1 MKHKLLCVNIV
12 YEYCPANNYRLIMEK
27 IPVTIITG
35 FLGSGKTTL
44 LSKLLKSDKMQN
56 AALIIN
62 EFGEIGIDNLLV
74 KSSVEN
80 TLLLENGCV
89 CCSIRGDLSDTI
101 SGLFSQAENEDIP
114 YFDIILIETTGLAHP
129 GPIVQTV
136 QTDISINNRCR
147 FDKVITVV
155 DTIAIYQQLKLHQEP
170 SKQII
175 QGDFIYLSKTDIAT
189 NEQIQDAHNL
199 VINLNPTA
207 SVKDKLNAQ
216 QIRESIVSL
225 HLNNHCLICDHH
237 DHLHQHS
244 HSIEN
249 IGHLTNYRNCYLR
262 AEKPLDKISFMRWL
276 SSLYSF
282 YPLSILRLKGFVQFK
297 EPNQSFLIQAVGPIF
312 SEMKMLENSDL
323 TDIKTSLVII
333 LRDMDVSKI
342 EESFARHVLT
352 H

>member
-1 MKHKLLCVNIV
+1 
-12 YEYCPANNYRLIMEK
+12 MEK

-44 LSKLLKSDKMQN
+44 LSKLLNSDKMQN

-101 SGLFSQAENEDIP
+101 SGLFSQAENRDIP
-114 YFDIILIETTGLAHP
+114 YFDIILIETTGLAQP
-129 GPIVQTV
+129 GPIVQTI
-136 QTDISINNRCR
+136 QTDISINNRCE

-155 DTIAIYQQLKLHQEP
+155 DTMAIHQQLKLHQEP
-170 SKQII
+170 STQIV

-189 NEQIQDAHNL
+189 NEQIEGAHN
-199 VINLNPTA
+199 IITNLNPA
-207 SVKDKLNAQ
+207 ALIKNDLSAEK
-216 QIRESIVSL
+216 IRDSIVSL
-225 HLNNHCLICDHH
+225 HLNDHCFICGHH
-237 DHLHQHS
+237 DHSHEHS

-249 IGHLTNYRNCYLR
+249 INHTTNFRNCTLK
-262 AEKPLDKISFMRWL
+262 AEKPLDRISFTRWL

-297 EPNQSFLIQAVGPIF
+297 GPNQIFLIQAVGPIF
-312 SEMKMLENSDL
+312 SEIELLENVDL
-323 TDIKTSLVII
+323 AELKTSLVII
-333 LRDMDVSKI
+333 FKDMDISEI
-342 EESFARHVLT
+342 ENSFVRHVLT

>member
-1 MKHKLLCVNIV
+1 MQ
-12 YEYCPANNYRLIMEK
+12 K
-27 IPVTIITG
+27 IPVTIFTG

-44 LSKLLKSDKMQN
+44 LSKLLNSNKMQN

-114 YFDIILIETTGLAHP
+114 CFDIILIETTGLAQP
-129 GPIVQTV
+129 GPIVQTI

-155 DTIAIYQQLKLHQEP
+155 DTLAIEQQLKLHQEP
-170 SKQII
+170 STQII

-189 NEQIQDAHNL
+189 TKQMEDAHNL
-199 VINLNPTA
+199 ITNLNPTA
-207 SVKDKLNAQ
+207 SIKDKLNAK
-216 QIRESIVSL
+216 QIRQSIVSL
-225 HLNNHCLICDHH
+225 HLNNHCFICGH
-237 DHLHQHS
+237 DDHS
-244 HSIEN
+244 HSHSDSSEHTD
-249 IGHLTNYRNCYLR
+249 HLLSFKNCSLK
-262 AEKPLDKISFMRWL
+262 AEKPIDRTSFMKWL
-276 SSLYSF
+276 STLYSF
-282 YPLSILRLKGFVQFK
+282 YPLSILRLKGFIRFK
-297 EPNQSFLIQAVGPIF
+297 EQEQSFLIQAVGPIF
-312 SEMKMLENSDL
+312 SEMKLLENVGPGEL
-323 TDIKTSLVII
+323 KTSLVII
-333 LRDMDVSKI
+333 FKDMDISEI
-342 EESFARHVLT
+342 ENSFARHVLA

>member
-1 MKHKLLCVNIV
+1 MQ
-12 YEYCPANNYRLIMEK
+12 K

-44 LSKLLKSDKMQN
+44 LSKLLNSDKMRN

-101 SGLFSQAENEDIP
+101 SGLFSQAENQDIP
-114 YFDIILIETTGLAHP
+114 YFDIILIETTGLAQP
-129 GPIVQTV
+129 GPIVQTI
-136 QTDISINNRCR
+136 QTDISINNRCK

-155 DTIAIYQQLKLHQEP
+155 DTIAIRQQLKLHQEP
-170 SKQII
+170 STQII

-189 NEQIQDAHNL
+189 SEQMENAHKL
-199 VINLNPTA
+199 ISRLNPIA
-207 SVKDKLNAQ
+207 SIKNKLKAE
-216 QIRESIVSL
+216 QIRESIDSL
-225 HLNNHCLICDHH
+225 HLNDHCFICGHH
-237 DHLHQHS
+237 DHSHKHS

-249 IGHLTNYRNCYLR
+249 INHLTNFRNCSLK
-262 AEKPLDKISFMRWL
+262 AEKPIDRIYFMRWL

-282 YPLSILRLKGFVQFK
+282 YPLSILRLKGFVRFK
-297 EPNQSFLIQAVGPIF
+297 NSNQSFLIQAVGPIF
-312 SEMKMLENSDL
+312 SKLKMIEESDSTEL
-323 TDIKTSLVII
+323 STSLVII
-333 LRDMDVSKI
+333 FTDMDASEI
-342 EESFARHVLT
+342 ENSFSRHVLT
-352 H
+352 N